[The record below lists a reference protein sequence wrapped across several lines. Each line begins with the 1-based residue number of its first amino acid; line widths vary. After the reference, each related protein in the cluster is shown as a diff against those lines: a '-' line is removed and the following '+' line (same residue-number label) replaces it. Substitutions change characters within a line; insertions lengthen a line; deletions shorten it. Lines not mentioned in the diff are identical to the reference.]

1 MEAMISENSA
11 LRKRADSYS
20 SQVEL
25 QDKVINKL
33 QYDIE
38 IGNIRSIKK
47 SFADSTKI
55 NTIGTL
61 NTMSE
66 FKQASEPGIMTN
78 MVRKNY
84 AQEQNK
90 YWQERFD
97 NNYSQP

>member
-1 MEAMISENSA
+1 
-11 LRKRADSYS
+11 
-20 SQVEL
+20 
-25 QDKVINKL
+25 
-33 QYDIE
+33 
-38 IGNIRSIKK
+38 
-47 SFADSTKI
+47 
-55 NTIGTL
+55 
-61 NTMSE
+61 MSE